1 MRAERP
7 RLLHVFPSFVVG
19 GAQMRFAA
27 IANHA
32 GDAFAHSI
40 IAMDGRTAA
49 RDLLAASVPVDFPEI
64 ETKAGNFPARVVRF
78 ATFVRQMRPQ
88 RLITSN
94 WGSIDW
100 AFARA
105 LAGTPHVHMEDGFG
119 PEERDRQLARRVLTR
134 RLILRRSEVILP
146 SQTLLHIASH
156 IWRLPAHRL
165 HHISNGIDLARF
177 APRAARDQGP
187 PVIGTVAALRAEKNI
202 ARLLEAFAIVRAQI
216 TARLVIVGDGAE
228 RSSLEQRATALGIAA
243 DVTFAGHSAATENFY
258 AGFDVFALSSD
269 TEQMPLSVL
278 EAMAC
283 GLPVAATDV
292 GDVRGML
299 AKENAPGIAA
309 KSAAALADALLAV
322 ISSPCDIGA
331 ANRRRAEAQ
340 FSSAS
345 MVDSHIDLWNCKPQ
359 GGRRFETG

>member
-49 RDLLAASVPVDFPEI
+49 RDLLDASVPIEFPTI
-64 ETKAGNFPARVVRF
+64 QTTAGNFASRIGRF
-78 ATFVRQMRPQ
+78 AGFLRHARPQ

-105 LAGTPHVHMEDGFG
+105 LAGTPHLHMEDGFG
-119 PEERDRQLARRVLTR
+119 PEERDRQLTRRVLTR
-134 RLILRRSEVILP
+134 RVILRRSEIILP
-146 SQTLLHIASH
+146 SRTLLHIASR
-156 IWRLPAHRL
+156 IWRLPARRL
-165 HHISNGIDLARF
+165 HHIANGIDVARF
-177 APRAARDQGP
+177 VPRGARKEGP
-187 PVIGTVAALRAEKNI
+187 PVIGTVAALRAEKNLG
-202 ARLLEAFAIVRAQI
+202 RLLEAFAIVRAQRA
-216 TARLVIVGDGAE
+216 ARLIIVGEGGE
-228 RSSLEQRATALGIAA
+228 RSSLEQRAAALGIAA
-243 DVTFAGHSAATENFY
+243 DVTFAGHSAAPEHFY
-258 AGFDVFALSSD
+258 AAFDVFALSSD

-292 GDVRGML
+292 GDVRWML
-299 AKENAPGIAA
+299 AEENAPGIAE
-309 KSAAALADALLAV
+309 KSARALADAMFAV
-322 ISSPCDIGA
+322 MSNPCGIGA

-340 FSSAS
+340 FSSAA
-345 MVDSHIDLWNCKPQ
+345 MFAAHIGLWSFKP
-359 GGRRFETG
+359 

>member
-27 IANHA
+27 IANHV

-49 RDLLAASVPVDFPEI
+49 RDLLDAAVPVEFPKI
-64 ETKAGNFPARVVRF
+64 ETRAGTFASRVGRF
-78 ATFVRQMRPQ
+78 AGFLRQMRPQ
-88 RLITSN
+88 RLMTSN

-105 LAGTPHVHMEDGFG
+105 LAGTPHLHMEDGFG
-119 PEERDRQLARRVLTR
+119 PEERDHQLPRRVLTR
-134 RLILRRSEVILP
+134 RAILRRSDIILP

-156 IWRLPAHRL
+156 VWRLPAQRL
-165 HHISNGIDLARF
+165 HHIANGIDLARF
-177 APRAARDQGP
+177 APSGVRHEGP
-187 PVIGTVAALRAEKNI
+187 PVIGTVAALRPEKNI
-202 ARLLEAFAIVRAQI
+202 GRLLDAFAIVRAQRP
-216 TARLVIVGDGAE
+216 ARLVIVGDGAE
-228 RSSLEQRATALGIAA
+228 RSGLEQRAASLGVAG
-243 DVTFAGHSAATENFY
+243 DVAFAGHSAAPQTVY
-258 AGFDVFALSSD
+258 AGFDIFALSSD

-292 GDVRGML
+292 GDVRWML
-299 AKENAPGIAA
+299 AEENAPGIAA
-309 KSAAALADALLAV
+309 KSPHALAEAILALL
-322 ISSPCDIGA
+322 SGPCGIGA
-331 ANRRRAEAQ
+331 ANRRRAEAA
-340 FSSAS
+340 FSNSA
-345 MVDSHIDLWNCKPQ
+345 MFAAHVALWSRSLKGQ
-359 GGRRFETG
+359 

>member
-40 IAMDGRTAA
+40 IAMDGRTTA
-49 RDLLAASVPVDFPEI
+49 RDLLDASVPVDFPEI
-64 ETKAGNFPARVVRF
+64 ETRAGNFPFRIGRF
-78 ATFVRQMRPQ
+78 AGFLRHARPQ

-105 LAGTPHVHMEDGFG
+105 LASTPHVHMEDGFG
-119 PEERDRQLARRVLTR
+119 PEERDRQLRRRVLTR
-134 RLILRRSEVILP
+134 RAILRRSEIILP
-146 SQTLLHIASH
+146 SQTLVQIASN
-156 IWRLPAHRL
+156 IWRLPARRL
-165 HHISNGIDLARF
+165 HHIANGIDLSRF
-177 APRAARDQGP
+177 APRGGREEGP
-187 PVIGTVAALRAEKNI
+187 PVIGTVAALRPEKNI
-202 ARLLEAFAIVRAQI
+202 GRLLEAFAIVRAQAA
-216 TARLVIVGDGAE
+216 ARLVIVGEGGE
-228 RSSLEQRATALGIAA
+228 RSSLEQRAATLGIAA
-243 DVTFAGHSAATENFY
+243 DVTFAGHSAAPEHFY

-292 GDVRGML
+292 GDVRWML
-299 AKENAPGIAA
+299 AEENASGIAA
-309 KSAAALADALLAV
+309 KSARALADALLGAL
-322 ISSPCDIGA
+322 SNPCSIGA
-331 ANRRRAEAQ
+331 ANRRRAEVQ
-340 FSSAS
+340 FSNES
-345 MVDSHIDLWNCKPQ
+345 MFAAHLALWSGKPLS
-359 GGRRFETG
+359 

>member
-40 IAMDGRTAA
+40 VAMDGRTTA
-49 RDLLAASVPVDFPEI
+49 RDLLEPSIPVDFPKM
-64 ETKAGNFPARVVRF
+64 ETRAGNFAARVGRF
-78 ATFVRQMRPQ
+78 AGFLRQTQPR

-105 LAGTPHVHMEDGFG
+105 ISATPHLHMEDGFG
-119 PEERDRQLARRVLTR
+119 PEERDRQLRRRVLTR
-134 RLILRRSEVILP
+134 RVILRRSELILP
-146 SQTLLHIASH
+146 SQTLVHIASN
-156 IWRLPAHRL
+156 IWRLPARRL
-165 HHISNGIDLARF
+165 HHIANGIDLSRFTPRGARNE
-177 APRAARDQGP
+177 GP
-187 PVIGTVAALRAEKNI
+187 PVIGTVAALRPEKNLG
-202 ARLLEAFAIVRAQI
+202 RLLEAFAIVRAHHA
-216 TARLVIVGDGAE
+216 ARLVIVGDGAE
-228 RSSLEQRATALGIAA
+228 RTSLEQQAATLGIAA
-243 DVTFAGHSAATENFY
+243 DVTFAGHSAAPQNFY
-258 AGFDVFALSSD
+258 AGFDIFALSSD

-292 GDVRGML
+292 GDVRWML
-299 AKENAPGIAA
+299 AEENAPGIAA
-309 KSAAALADALLAV
+309 KSAPALADALLAV
-322 ISSPCDIGA
+322 LSSRCCIGA
-331 ANRRRAEAQ
+331 ANRKRAEAK
-340 FSSAS
+340 FSSAA
-345 MVDSHIDLWNCKPQ
+345 MFAAHLALWNHTKP
-359 GGRRFETG
+359 

>member
-27 IANHA
+27 IANHV

-40 IAMDGRTAA
+40 IAMDGRTTA
-49 RDLLAASVPVDFPEI
+49 RDLLDASVPADFPAV
-64 ETKAGNFPARVVRF
+64 ETREGNFAARVGRF
-78 ATFVRQMRPQ
+78 AGFLRQTRPQ
-88 RLITSN
+88 RLVTSN

-100 AFARA
+100 VFARA
-105 LAGTPHVHMEDGFG
+105 LTGTPHVHMEDGFG
-119 PEERDRQLARRVLTR
+119 SDERDRQLPRRVLTR
-134 RLILRRSEVILP
+134 RAILRRSEIILP
-146 SQTLLHIASH
+146 SQTLLHIARN
-156 IWRLPAHRL
+156 IWRLPVRRL
-165 HHISNGIDLARF
+165 HHIPNGIDFLRF
-177 APRAARDQGP
+177 APRGAHQADT
-187 PVIGTVAALRAEKNI
+187 PVIGTVAALRPEKNI
-202 ARLLEAFAIVRAQI
+202 GRLLEAFAIVRARRP
-216 TARLVIVGDGAE
+216 ARLIIVGEGAE
-228 RSSLEQRATALGIAA
+228 RPGLEQRAAALGVAA
-243 DVTFAGHSAATENFY
+243 DVTFAGHSAAPEKFY

-292 GDVRGML
+292 GDVRWML
-299 AKENAPGIAA
+299 AEENAPGIAA

-322 ISSPCDIGA
+322 LSMPCGIGA

-340 FSSAS
+340 FSDAA
-345 MVDSHIDLWNCKPQ
+345 MFAAHLALWSGKP
-359 GGRRFETG
+359 

>member
-7 RLLHVFPSFVVG
+7 PLLHVFPSFVVG

-27 IANHA
+27 IANHV

-40 IAMDGRTAA
+40 VAMDGRTEA
-49 RDLLAASVPVDFPEI
+49 RDLLDAAVPVEFPKI
-64 ETKAGNFPARVVRF
+64 ETRAGSFAARMARF
-78 ATFVRQMRPQ
+78 ASFLRQRRPQ

-105 LAGTPHVHMEDGFG
+105 LAGTPHLHMEDGFG
-119 PEERDRQLARRVLTR
+119 TEERDRQLRRRVLTR
-134 RLILRRSEVILP
+134 RAVLRRSDIILP
-146 SQTLLHIASH
+146 SRTLLHIASD
-156 IWRLPAHRL
+156 IWRLPARRL
-165 HHISNGIDLARF
+165 HHIANGIDLSRF
-177 APRAARDQGP
+177 VPRTIPHDGP
-187 PVIGTVAALRAEKNI
+187 PVIGTVAALRPEKNL
-202 ARLLEAFAIVRAQI
+202 ARLLEAFAIVRAQRP
-216 TARLVIVGDGAE
+216 ARLVIVGQGEE
-228 RSSLEQRATALGIAA
+228 RPRLEDRAAALGIAA
-243 DVTFAGHSAATENFY
+243 DVAFTGHSASPETMY

-292 GDVRGML
+292 GDVRWML
-299 AKENAPGIAA
+299 ADENAPGIAVT
-309 KSAAALADALLAV
+309 SAPALAGAMLALL
-322 ISSPCDIGA
+322 SNSCGIGA

-340 FSSAS
+340 FSNRS
-345 MVDSHIDLWNCKPQ
+345 MFAAHLALWSPT
-359 GGRRFETG
+359 RRA

>member
-49 RDLLAASVPVDFPEI
+49 RDLLDASVPIEFPTI
-64 ETKAGNFPARVVRF
+64 QTTAGNFASRIGRF
-78 ATFVRQMRPQ
+78 AGFLRHARPQ

-105 LAGTPHVHMEDGFG
+105 LAGTPHLHMEDGFG
-119 PEERDRQLARRVLTR
+119 PEERDRQLRRRVLTR
-134 RLILRRSEVILP
+134 RAILRRSDIILP
-146 SQTLLHIASH
+146 SQTLLHIASN
-156 IWRLPAHRL
+156 IWRLPGRRL
-165 HHISNGIDLARF
+165 HHIANGIDLSRF
-177 APRAARDQGP
+177 APRIAPHEGA
-187 PVIGTVAALRAEKNI
+187 PVIGTVAALRPEKNI
-202 ARLLEAFAIVRAQI
+202 GRLLEAFAIVRAQRA
-216 TARLVIVGDGAE
+216 ARLVIVGEGAE
-228 RSSLEQRATALGIAA
+228 RSSLEQRTATLGIAA
-243 DVTFAGHSAATENFY
+243 DVEFAGHSAAPENFY
-258 AGFDVFALSSD
+258 AAFDVFALSSD

-278 EAMAC
+278 EAMAS

-292 GDVRGML
+292 GDVRWML
-299 AKENAPGIAA
+299 AEENAPGIAA
-309 KSAAALADALLAV
+309 KSARALADALLAAL
-322 ISSPCDIGA
+322 SNPCFIGA
-331 ANRRRAEAQ
+331 ANRRRAETQ
-340 FSSAS
+340 FSNIS
-345 MVDSHIDLWNCKPQ
+345 MFTAHLALWSGKPLS
-359 GGRRFETG
+359 